1 MEYINNNTNIH
12 AISMNTNIKLLSL
25 QKKNFNLKF
34 KIFYRFRFHKDYLI
48 NNIDKKKYNKFES
61 KKWFLKNHKK
71 QIILSINY
79 KKKNIGLIVYNLNN
93 FFYSI
98 IILKKYRNKN
108 FGELAFKKFVNFLK
122 KKKYKLFTLIKKNN
136 LISNNFHKKFLIYKK
151 NYNKEFY
158 IAKIL

>member
-1 MEYINNNTNIH
+1 
-12 AISMNTNIKLLSL
+12 MNKNIKLLSL
-25 QKKNFNLKF
+25 NKENFNLKF

-48 NNIDKKKYNKFES
+48 NNIDKKKYDRLVC

-71 QIILSINY
+71 KIILSINY
-79 KKKNIGLIVYNLNN
+79 KKKNIGLIIYNLNN

-98 IILKKYRNKN
+98 IILKKYRNKS
-108 FGELAFKKFVNFLK
+108 FGKFAFKEFITILK
-122 KKKYKLFTLIKKNN
+122 KKKYNLFTLIKKNN